1 MYSNNHPTLNLLI
14 AHPLLLRCVGDI
26 QFSTGHRAQIGMLL
40 DILAKCPNLRTLL
53 LEVGNNVLQNQISE
67 MFQSSGHLSG
77 KVTVEVQAP
86 LPFLK
91 SAQLGTHATALLL
104 PSLLHQA
111 PNLVHLTSH
120 SPSYQLSHHIRDT
133 VDCGKGLRHLML
145 LGEDAA
151 GGLGMSQNTEVGTG
165 LKALHAYPDYS
176 LSSLVER
183 ATRLR
188 RLDIRTVD
196 SGSPEKVEWSDLI
209 TNCKDAL
216 ASPGACFIREL
227 NIPRRFLRTAFR
239 GGPAVLLQTATK
251 KTPLFDLQVDLSDDS
266 SPAVVHRA
274 LNVLMASLEDPGS
287 CLRRLKRLV
296 VVLSFS
302 NMPGPWQTAA
312 DIVHLPKELLEIA
325 RKRRICFW
333 IMDDNYSIPKSG
345 YFDPASPIALANTH

>member
-1 MYSNNHPTLNLLI
+1 MAN
-14 AHPLLLRCVGDI
+14 PLLLRCVGDI
-26 QFSTGHRAQIGMLL
+26 QFSTGHRAQVSLLL
-40 DILAKCPNLRTLL
+40 DILAKCFNLRTLL
-53 LEVGNNVLQNQISE
+53 LEVGNSVVQNQISE
-67 MFQSSGHLSG
+67 MFQSSGQLSG

-86 LPFLK
+86 LPFLT

-104 PSLLHQA
+104 PSLLRQA

-133 VDCGKGLRHLML
+133 IDCGKGLQHLML
-145 LGEDAA
+145 VGEDAA
-151 GGLGMSQNTEVGTG
+151 GGLGMSQNTNVGIG
-165 LKALHAYPDYS
+165 LRALHAYPDYS
-176 LSSLVER
+176 LPSVVDR
-183 ATRLR
+183 TTRLR

-196 SGSPEKVEWSDLI
+196 NGSPEEVQWSDLI
-209 TNCKDAL
+209 TNCNDAF
-216 ASPGACFIREL
+216 ARPGAYFIREL
-227 NIPRRFLRTAFR
+227 SIPRRFLRTASR
-239 GGPAVLLQTATK
+239 GGPAALLQIATK
-251 KTPLFDLQVDLSDDS
+251 KTPLFELQVDLSDDS

-274 LNVLMASLEDPGS
+274 LNVLMASLKDHGS

-296 VVLSFS
+296 VILSFS

-345 YFDPASPIALANTH
+345 YFDPASPIALANIH